1 MWVKSKQSILVI
13 LSNRGSRAF
22 YLRSSLTKSWGQ
34 DVLEGM
40 AFSFNLLQYFEKVV
54 SQAAEKLE
62 SVDDSFEPQMRM
74 ADERFGDFQAN
85 GALPFA
91 KRNGINA
98 NLAQSLVEKIEPSDS
113 WETSI
118 AGPGFIN
125 FKLKPD
131 FFFPG

>member
-1 MWVKSKQSILVI
+1 VGKIKANILGI

-40 AFSFNLLQYFEKVV
+40 EFSFNLLQYFEKVV

-85 GALPFA
+85 GALPFREA
-91 KRNGINA
+91 EWT
-98 NLAQSLVEKIEPSDS
+98 QS
-113 WETSI
+113 
-118 AGPGFIN
+118 AGSRPISR
-125 FKLKPD
+125 
-131 FFFPG
+131 